1 MRKFCNIKKSCFLI
15 ISLWFLGA
23 CNNDFVDNDSIN
35 RDDQQWEIISP
46 ILFDA
51 TFASETIILNSCMKE
66 KNVRS
71 YDILYIEEDSEI
83 PLMKTRSED
92 GGSTG
97 GSTGSSNSKPWIK
110 YGEVCGLISAKKFND
125 EMQKKYKDQ
134 CYEMRAEPMEN
145 GCRMMYHRAC

>member
-1 MRKFCNIKKSCFLI
+1 MN
-15 ISLWFLGA
+15 
-23 CNNDFVDNDSIN
+23 
-35 RDDQQWEIISP
+35 
-46 ILFDA
+46 
-51 TFASETIILNSCMKE
+51 E

-97 GSTGSSNSKPWIK
+97 GSGGSSNSKPWIK

-125 EMQKKYKDQ
+125 EMQKNTKISV
-134 CYEMRAEPMEN
+134 MRWGRNQWKMVVE
-145 GCRMMYHRAC
+145 